1 VGLGQDDIKGGK
13 NMTQLGLVTNL
24 VLIGF
29 SVLIGAMSIQ
39 LGVGD
44 LSNMGP
50 GFASLVACT
59 LLFCTCS
66 FVLILELRSTME
78 REKIEIG
85 ELAKPIG
92 VCLALLGYTFLMTIC
107 GYLVMAFI
115 TTLALSCLTAPKK
128 WVANTVF
135 AGATALVSYAMF
147 NWFGVGL
154 PPGLFGLGW

>member
-1 VGLGQDDIKGGK
+1 MGLGQDHIIGGE
-13 NMTQLGLVTNL
+13 NMKQLSLATNL
-24 VLIGF
+24 VLVGF

-39 LGVGD
+39 LGIGD
-44 LSNMGP
+44 PSDMGP
-50 GFASLVACT
+50 GFAPLVACI

-66 FVLILELRSTME
+66 FVLIWELIK
-78 REKIEIG
+78 REDGEKMEIG

-92 VCLALLGYTFLMTIC
+92 VCLVLLGYTFLMTIC

-128 WVANTVF
+128 WVANAVF

-154 PPGLFGLGW
+154 PKGLFGMGW

>member
-1 VGLGQDDIKGGK
+1 
-13 NMTQLGLVTNL
+13 MAQLGLVTNL

-44 LSNMGP
+44 PSNMGP

-66 FVLILELRSTME
+66 FVLIWELIKRGDG
-78 REKIEIG
+78 EKIEIG

>member
-1 VGLGQDDIKGGK
+1 
-13 NMTQLGLVTNL
+13 MTRLSFFTNL
-24 VLIGF
+24 ILIGF
-29 SVLIGAMSIQ
+29 SVLIGTMSIQ

-44 LSNMGP
+44 PSDMGP
-50 GFASLVACT
+50 GFASLVACV

-66 FVLILELRSTME
+66 FVLIWELINRGDG
-78 REKIEIG
+78 EKMEIG

-107 GYLVMAFI
+107 GYLVMAFT

-135 AGATALVSYAMF
+135 AGATALVSFAMF

-154 PPGLFGLGW
+154 PSGLFGLGW